1 MVRTETLHWSMEDP
15 VEFGLALGVVEGP
28 GFWELDK
35 RLKPSGSELPGTLPL
50 VHGDT
55 LLWLGTLSTDGQSV
69 TLEPPGEQGQ

>member
-1 MVRTETLHWSMEDP
+1 MEDP

-35 RLKPSGSELPGTLPL
+35 RLRPAGRTLPGTLSL

-69 TLEPPGEQGQ
+69 MLEPPGEQGQ